1 MARTPKQI
9 LQSDYLIARAKVIEV
24 AAVLDRIDRA
34 VESTNHVVNPSDSL
48 NTESVY
54 QDPAYQKIQAA
65 IAILRDSDKE
75 KTRRIQELLS
85 RAYVADWMEQFKLPT
100 N

>member
-24 AAVLDRIDRA
+24 AAMLDRIDRA
-34 VESTNHVVNPSDSL
+34 VDSTIQVDNPSDFSK
-48 NTESVY
+48 TESIY
-54 QDPAYQKIQAA
+54 QDIAYQKIQAA
-65 IAILRDSDKE
+65 IAILMDSDKE